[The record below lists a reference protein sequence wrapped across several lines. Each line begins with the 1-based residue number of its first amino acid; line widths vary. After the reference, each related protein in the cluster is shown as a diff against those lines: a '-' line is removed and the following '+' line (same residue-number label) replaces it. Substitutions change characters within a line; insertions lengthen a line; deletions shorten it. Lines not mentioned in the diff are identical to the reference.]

1 MKKKEL
7 LIRASALGNIM
18 FFGSATQITEKQ
30 LEKIEELELK
40 KVTPAGISDKQTETV
55 KKLETQAATEK
66 GITPAQQEDLNK
78 LIAKRDNP
86 QGLSKNQQE
95 ELDGLIAKRDAPPAL
110 SKGAKTAVEK
120 VFYEDKFEFRKQ
132 ISSKYIQKGLL
143 LEDKAIALVAEYLG
157 LNGIEKNETHYTN
170 EFVQGTPDAIARLGF
185 GEGFQFDIKNV
196 YYPEGLD
203 GFNNALIPIYEWQ
216 GHAYNWML
224 GFEHGFCVKILQ
236 NPPAEMLQEEVR
248 KLWKEAGRAWHE
260 EIPQKFVDE
269 VSDYFNF
276 ERLPLEDRIR
286 IFKMTTTKG
295 IIEQMKD
302 AVILAREHYATLPG
316 IWDGRNQANV
326 EFIKNILLNG

>member
-1 MKKKEL
+1 MKTQDMK
-7 LIRASALGNIM
+7 IRASALGSIM
-18 FFGSATQITEKQ
+18 FFDNATQVTEKQ

-55 KKLETQAATEK
+55 KKLQAQAKTET
-66 GITPAQQEDLNK
+66 GISQTQQEELDK

-86 QGLSKNQQE
+86 QGLTPNQQE
-95 ELDGLIAKRDAPPAL
+95 ELDTLIAKRDAPPAL

-120 VFYEDKFEFRKQ
+120 IFYEDKFEFRKN

-143 LEDKAIALVAEYLG
+143 LEDKAIALVADFLG
-157 LNGIEKNETHYTN
+157 LPGIEKNETHYTN

-203 GFNNALIPIYEWQ
+203 GFTNDLIPLYEWQ

-236 NPPAEMLQEEVR
+236 NLPAEMLQEEIR

-260 EIPQKFVDE
+260 DIPQKFVDE
-269 VSDYFNF
+269 VKDYFNF

-286 IFKMTTTKG
+286 IFKMTTTNET
-295 IIEQMKD
+295 IQQMTD
-302 AVILAREHYATLPG
+302 VVILAREHYATLPG
-316 IWDGRNQANV
+316 LWDGRNLQNI
-326 EFIKNILLNG
+326 EFIKNIVNG

>member
-1 MKKKEL
+1 MKTQDMK
-7 LIRASALGNIM
+7 IRASALGSIM
-18 FFGSATQITEKQ
+18 FFDNATQVTEKQ

-55 KKLETQAATEK
+55 KKLQAQAKTEK
-66 GITPAQQEDLNK
+66 GISQTQQEELDK

-86 QGLSKNQQE
+86 QGLTPNQQE
-95 ELDGLIAKRDAPPAL
+95 ELDTLIAKRDAPPAL

-120 VFYEDKFEFRKQ
+120 IFYEDKFEFRKN

-143 LEDKAIALVAEYLG
+143 LEDKAIALVADFLG
-157 LNGIEKNETHYTN
+157 LPGIEKNETHYTN
-170 EFVQGTPDAIARLGF
+170 EFVQGTPDAIARFGF

-196 YYPEGLD
+196 YFPEGLD
-203 GFNNALIPIYEWQ
+203 GFTNDLIPLYEWQ

-236 NPPAEMLQEEVR
+236 NPPAEMLQEEIR
-248 KLWKEAGRAWHE
+248 KLWKEAGRAWNE
-260 EIPQKFVDE
+260 DIPQKFVDE
-269 VSDYFNF
+269 VKDYFNF

-286 IFKMTTTKG
+286 IFKMTTTNET
-295 IIEQMKD
+295 IQQMTD

-316 IWDGRNQANV
+316 LWDGRNLHNI
-326 EFIKNILLNG
+326 EFIKNIVNG